1 MSRKTYTSS
10 DVDVSFDAGRC
21 IHAAECVKRLPAV
34 FDTKKRPWI
43 QPDQASAD
51 EITAV
56 VERCPSGALQY
67 QRHDKTEPEQPDP
80 VNTITLQ
87 ADGPL
92 YVRGDLSLELNGET
106 QTETRLALCRCGQ
119 SQNKPYCDN
128 THKESGFHASGQ
140 LPTSAEEVNTAV
152 ANTPLTI
159 RFSENGPILL
169 KGSFQVRHPETDEP
183 SYQSEKAALCRC
195 GGSMNKPFCDGT
207 HRTIGFSGAS

>member
-43 QPDQASAD
+43 QPDQANAD

-67 QRHDKTEPEQPDP
+67 QRHDKAEPEQPDP

-87 ADGPL
+87 PDGPL
-92 YVRGDLSLELNGET
+92 YVRRDLSLELNGET
-106 QTETRLALCRCGQ
+106 QAETRL
-119 SQNKPYCDN
+119 
-128 THKESGFHASGQ
+128 
-140 LPTSAEEVNTAV
+140 
-152 ANTPLTI
+152 
-159 RFSENGPILL
+159 
-169 KGSFQVRHPETDEP
+169 
-183 SYQSEKAALCRC
+183 
-195 GGSMNKPFCDGT
+195 
-207 HRTIGFSGAS
+207 